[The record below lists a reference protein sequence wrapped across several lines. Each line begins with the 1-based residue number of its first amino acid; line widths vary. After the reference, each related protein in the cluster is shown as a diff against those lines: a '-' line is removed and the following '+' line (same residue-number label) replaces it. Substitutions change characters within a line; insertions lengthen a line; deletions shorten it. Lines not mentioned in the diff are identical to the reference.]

1 MAQSNKNSGV
11 GKTPMPKKL
20 AKAPKGHPHDPD
32 GSGTRPARG
41 DNMGAP
47 PDKADQRWYGGGGG
61 VGASGSAGG
70 TG

>member
-11 GKTPMPKKL
+11 PKTPMPKK
-20 AKAPKGHPHDPD
+20 APKVKPHPSMPD
-32 GSGTRPARG
+32 GSGSRAARR

-47 PDKADQRWYGGGGG
+47 VDPADRRWYGGGGG
-61 VGASGSAGG
+61 VGSSSGAGG